1 MPVKPALVAL
11 LVALAASPALAQPSL
26 GDANGDGKLGLAEF
40 QAFQRQRMLANDT
53 DKDGKLAKAEMKAA
67 AKAQG
72 RSGLQLD
79 IFWGMIDGDH
89 DGFLTGAE
97 VDKLS
102 ARSFARLDK
111 DHDGSLDAAE
121 IAAARQQ
128 RRAAR

>member
-1 MPVKPALVAL
+1 MFKSLPLVL
-11 LVALAASPALAQPSL
+11 LIALAAGAAAAQPQL
-26 GDANGDGKLGLAEF
+26 ADGDGDGKVSLPEF
-40 QAFQRQRMLANDT
+40 QAFQRQRMLGNDT
-53 DKDGKLAKAEMKAA
+53 NHDGKLAKAEMVAA

-72 RSGLQLD
+72 RSGLQID

-111 DHDGSLDAAE
+111 DHDGTLDAAE
-121 IAAARQQ
+121 VVAARQ
-128 RRAAR
+128 RRASR